1 MTRPA
6 SPSRTPFPSTR
17 RRGRPPARPLLRA
30 AAALALACGG
40 ALAHAGPTL
49 DAVKKRG
56 YVQCGVSTGIQG
68 FSAPDSQG
76 NWRGLDIDMCRAIA
90 AAVFNDAS
98 RFKVTPLTTQAR
110 FTALQSGEVD
120 VLTRNAT
127 PTLARDTTLGVIGVG
142 VNYYDSQGVMV
153 SQKLGVKRL
162 QELDGATICVQ
173 PGTVTELDLADWFRA
188 HALSFKPVVIDKY
201 DEIVRAFAAGR
212 CDAFTSDK
220 SQLAASRMTLE
231 HPEGYVIL
239 DENIAKTPLGPM
251 VRHGDDA
258 WFNVVRWTLNAMLE
272 SEEFGIAS
280 ANVDEMLK
288 SGNPNVQRILG
299 VTPGMGRNLGVDDKW
314 AYSIV
319 KQVGNYG
326 ESYEANLGMASP
338 MKLPRGLNAQWRDG
352 GLMYGWPIR

>member
-1 MTRPA
+1 MN
-6 SPSRTPFPSTR
+6 
-17 RRGRPPARPLLRA
+17 LLRSA
-30 AAALALACGG
+30 ALLALACGLG
-40 ALAHAGPTL
+40 SAHAGPTL
-49 DAVKKRG
+49 DAVKKKG

-68 FSAPDSQG
+68 FSSVDAKG
-76 NWRGLDIDMCRAIA
+76 AWHGLDIDMCRAIA

-98 RFKVTPLTTQAR
+98 RHKVTSLTTQQR

-127 PTLARDTTLGVIGVG
+127 PTLARDTTLGLIGVA

-153 SQKLGVKRL
+153 SRKLGVKRL
-162 QELDGATICVQ
+162 RELDGATICVQ

-188 HALSFKPVVIDKY
+188 NSLSFKPVVIEKY

-220 SQLAASRMTLE
+220 SQLAASRTTLE
-231 HPEGYVIL
+231 HPADYQIL

-251 VRHGDDA
+251 VRQGDES
-258 WFNVVRWTLNAMLE
+258 WFNIVRWSLNAMLE
-272 SEEFGIAS
+272 AEEFGIGS
-280 ANVDEMLK
+280 ANVDRMLD
-288 SGNPNVQRILG
+288 SRNPNVQRILG
-299 VTPGMGRNLGVDDKW
+299 AAPGMGRNLGVDDKW
-314 AYSIV
+314 AYSII

-326 ESYEANLGMASP
+326 ESYEANLGMSSP
-338 MKLPRGLNAQWRDG
+338 MRLPRGLNAQWRDG